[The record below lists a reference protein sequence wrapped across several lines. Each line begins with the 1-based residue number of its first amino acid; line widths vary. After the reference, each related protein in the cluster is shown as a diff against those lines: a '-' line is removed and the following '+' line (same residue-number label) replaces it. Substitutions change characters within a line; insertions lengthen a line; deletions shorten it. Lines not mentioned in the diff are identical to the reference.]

1 VLMETELL
9 TKIYRQERG
18 WLSGTEQ
25 VVAVDHVSLKLV
37 QGTTLGLVGESGCG
51 KSTLSR
57 LLIGLER
64 PSSGRIMYRGT
75 DITGWSSRRL
85 RPLRPRIQMVFQNSC
100 ASFDPLLPVERI
112 VSEPLD
118 NYNRLTRK
126 ERMRE
131 VLDLLSLVEL
141 DERYLK
147 RYPHEL
153 SGGQQ
158 QRVGIARALALKP
171 ELLICDEPFSSLDF
185 MLRKSML
192 QLLQDLKIQRHLTYL
207 FVTHDLSLV
216 PELCDEVAVMQRGRV
231 LETVPAAE
239 MAEASRHL
247 YTRQL
252 LEAIPAQTPR
262 SRKKA
267 ERSWKAIYEN
277 NQG

>member
-1 VLMETELL
+1 METELL

-18 WLSGTEQ
+18 WLSKTEQ
-25 VVAVDHVSLKLV
+25 VVAVDRVSLKLV

-112 VSEPLD
+112 ISEPLD
-118 NYNRLTRK
+118 NYSRLTRK

>member
-1 VLMETELL
+1 METELL

-25 VVAVDHVSLKLV
+25 VVAVDRVSLKLV

-118 NYNRLTRK
+118 NYSRLTRK

-147 RYPHEL
+147 RYPNEL

-216 PELCDEVAVMQRGRV
+216 PELCDEVAVMKRGRV

>member
-1 VLMETELL
+1 METELL

-147 RYPHEL
+147 RYPNEL